1 MYCTCPYAD
10 DGNNCKHMA
19 AVLYEIEEQE
29 GSDSLTEGSSGS
41 EQAEEDLEEII
52 EKIPETELRSFVK
65 QLAGQDDEIR
75 NAYITDVIIS
85 PDFQG
90 LGLGR

>member
-29 GSDSLTEGSSGS
+29 GSDSLAEGSSGS

-52 EKIPETELRSFVK
+52 EKIPETEL
-65 QLAGQDDEIR
+65 LAAG
-75 NAYITDVIIS
+75 V
-85 PDFQG
+85 
-90 LGLGR
+90 